1 MTLDADEAPAR
12 DRPRRVGPEEY
23 GRYVGDTWYQ
33 RGEECTGF
41 ALAAIVNYLSRK
53 QQGDPEAPSV
63 SRRMLYEMAQRYD
76 GNTGANWRE
85 SSTLEGALR
94 GWNLTGAARD
104 DVWPY
109 DPNDEDGAVHGS
121 LTLARLL
128 DARTRRMRSYRK
140 IAADDIDAM
149 RDAMVDG
156 HVLYVSANLH
166 SGWHRLYLRDNG
178 ARLAGGQ
185 AGLAHE
191 PVIENLP
198 DDEPREGH
206 AFVLVG
212 YDDDKRAF
220 WVHNSWGPEWG
231 AEGYAL
237 LPYADWLVRGLDAW
251 VLEIEPPNSD
261 TLPPPATSAA
271 TDEEIASYRDL
282 WPHLV
287 VLQDDGKLASNG
299 LYEMDP
305 DSVGPLLFLFQEAT
319 TTWSRRRLAIVV
331 DGGYLPLAETIERQ
345 RALRDRLMSEEIYPI
360 FVVWE
365 TSWWAE
371 LGADLDDWFERR
383 SSPDQAAPDERVV
396 IDSSVAGLIWYELT
410 RRSLA
415 ACASPHGGA
424 KLLADAIA
432 KNRAK
437 GTTSR
442 RGPFDL
448 HLVSHGVGDV
458 LATEFSK
465 LLTAPLTT
473 ATTVAPATTAPIFR
487 SAYGDLLDGGR
498 LEQLSV
504 ITLDAVAERTDRV
517 GPLSASFLQLIP
529 ELRID
534 PGEAASALVP
544 IVGPVM
550 GVASN
555 AGSDEWFAGHRGTE
569 RFALLELS
577 GSSHIDLGWDPRVHD
592 TLVETMHAHRAD
604 PHRADHEAAPAN
616 SAVDRTSAPSDGQLP
631 SDPLVRGQSIRR
643 QHQRSSSDPLTRA
656 QASLV
661 QSTLSSSDP
670 LTRTYVDRAQR
681 SASHAV

>member
-1 MTLDADEAPAR
+1 MTVDSEEIEVRTRPA
-12 DRPRRVGPEEY
+12 RVGPEEY
-23 GRYVGDTWYQ
+23 QRLVGDTWYQ

-53 QQGDPEAPSV
+53 QQADPEAPSV

-140 IAADDIDAM
+140 IAAADVDAM
-149 RDAMVDG
+149 RDAIADG
-156 HVLYVSANLH
+156 HVLYVSADLH

-185 AGLAHE
+185 SGLAHE

-206 AFVLVG
+206 AFVIVG

-237 LPYADWLVRGLDAW
+237 LPYADWLARGRDAW
-251 VLEIEPPNSD
+251 VLEIEPPNGETMQSQ
-261 TLPPPATSAA
+261 ATSTA
-271 TDEEIASYRDL
+271 TAEEIASYRDL

-287 VLQDDGKLASNG
+287 VLQDDGQLASNG

-319 TTWSRRRLAIVV
+319 TTWSHRRLAIIV

-345 RALRDRLMSEEIYPI
+345 RALRDRLMSKEIYPI

-371 LGADLDDWFERR
+371 LAADLGDWHERR
-383 SSPDQAAPDERVV
+383 SSPEQAEPSERAV

-410 RRSLA
+410 RRSIA

-458 LATEFSK
+458 LAAEFSK

-473 ATTVAPATTAPIFR
+473 ATTVAPATPVPIFR

-504 ITLDAVAERTDRV
+504 ITLDTVAERTDRV

-534 PGEAASALVP
+534 PGEAASELAP

-550 GVASN
+550 GVAAH
-555 AGSDEWFAGHRGTE
+555 AGSDERFAGHRDAQ
-569 RFALLELS
+569 RFALLEIS
-577 GSSHIDLGWDPRVHD
+577 GSSHVDLGWDPRVHD
-592 TLVETMHAHRAD
+592 ALVETMHAHRSD
-604 PHRADHEAAPAN
+604 PDSAN
-616 SAVDRTSAPSDGQLP
+616 PGATPPNPWVDRNSAPSHDQLP
-631 SDPLVRGQSIRR
+631 SDPLVRGRSARR
-643 QHQRSSSDPLTRA
+643 QRQMSSSDPLTRA
-656 QASLV
+656 QAALV
-661 QSTLSSSDP
+661 QSPMSSSDP
-670 LTRTYVDRAQR
+670 LTRAHLDRSR
-681 SASHAV
+681 RPASHAG